1 MFVHFVLSTVVE
13 TLQLVL
19 APPSAAPKS
28 QENDQVS
35 HWWRVPQICLP
46 MLSRTPPVCG
56 YGYHGG
62 VAFATKLAHWKS
74 KVSQKLFK
82 RGGHFCFFAFILYDP
97 VLSVANPRT
106 GSKGWSDPCK
116 PTWLAGV
123 QGVVPGLPGAPK
135 QCSVFVNLWSCGAS
149 DFLSPKNIVFLS
161 GMAALFCILV
171 HSWGT
176 IACHQERFRQNW
188 WTHGSCH
195 RSLLLGYTSKVD
207 WQTFDLAGR
216 FGVSGVFVNW
226 SLWSFCCSGVF
237 VVLVFLNCGLRIFLP
252 ASLTFFGQRATE
264 MPGQVKNCS
273 CQNLPSSSRC
283 AQEFEPTHLNSRFP
297 GQVNILPGSLDQ
309 PRHPQT
315 SKVPGLIAKAAHGT
329 VLASTDGS

>member
-28 QENDQVS
+28 QENGQVS
-35 HWWRVPQICLP
+35 HCWRVPQICLP

-62 VAFATKLAHWKS
+62 MAFATKLAHWKS

-97 VLSVANPRT
+97 VLSAANPRT

-176 IACHQERFRQNW
+176 IACHQKRFRQNW

-216 FGVSGVFVNW
+216 FGVFGVFVNW
-226 SLWSFCCSGVF
+226 SLWSFCCFGVSELWAANF
-237 VVLVFLNCGLRIFLP
+237 FSQPV
-252 ASLTFFGQRATE
+252 SLF
-264 MPGQVKNCS
+264 
-273 CQNLPSSSRC
+273 
-283 AQEFEPTHLNSRFP
+283 
-297 GQVNILPGSLDQ
+297 
-309 PRHPQT
+309 
-315 SKVPGLIAKAAHGT
+315 
-329 VLASTDGS
+329 